1 MMLTLLI
8 LFMGMMKVELD
19 VQEGSEADGTH
30 KMMLVMDITTLF
42 ISKFM
47 LTQFYC
53 WL

>member
-19 VQEGSEADGTH
+19 VQEGFEADGPH

-42 ISKFM
+42 ISKFG